1 MGVAASL
8 SMTSSAYLQ
17 ARNKDDGENP
27 KKESRKAAFYT
38 GAAYFIVVLILIA
51 PFLFIKDVFLAL
63 GIMGI
68 AVVLIIV
75 AISYYTS
82 TLFKRSFGKQFREMF
97 FLTVGVAVVAFL
109 IGSVLRRF
117 INGGI

>member
-1 MGVAASL
+1 
-8 SMTSSAYLQ
+8 MTGM
-17 ARNKDDGENP
+17 KIDDGENP
-27 KKESRKAAFYT
+27 KNESLQAAYVHV
-38 GAAYFIVVLILIA
+38 AVYFIVFIIVLA
-51 PFLFIKDVFLAL
+51 TCLFIKEVFLAL
-63 GIMGI
+63 GMMGI